1 MWSSA
6 QMEECAREVGGKERR
21 DDDVFATD
29 NVDSG
34 FLSAGNMQVSGEIRD
49 SGTAQE
55 DRRTNEKRRAA
66 PASGATTLASSVAE
80 EPLRVIDSG
89 VVDLSKGLN
98 QLTLKRQPD
107 LNSLVDLVPPEPI
120 NPILELTPVRM
131 GPKSRNTGPQ
141 QNDLLLEQQD
151 GAKKRAMN
159 DNTWQQLYYAQ
170 DDDGDT

>member
-1 MWSSA
+1 
-6 QMEECAREVGGKERR
+6 MEERAREVGGKERR
-21 DDDVFATD
+21 DDVFATD
-29 NVDSG
+29 NDSG

-49 SGTAQE
+49 SGTPRE

-66 PASGATTLASSVAE
+66 PASGATTLASSVAVE
-80 EPLRVIDSG
+80 SLRVIDSG
-89 VVDLSKGLN
+89 VVDVDLSEGLN

-107 LNSLVDLVPPEPI
+107 LNSLAVDLVQPEPI

-131 GPKSRNTGPQ
+131 GPKSTHTGPQ

-151 GAKKRAMN
+151 GAKKCAMN
-159 DNTWQQLYYAQ
+159 DNTWQQLYYVQ